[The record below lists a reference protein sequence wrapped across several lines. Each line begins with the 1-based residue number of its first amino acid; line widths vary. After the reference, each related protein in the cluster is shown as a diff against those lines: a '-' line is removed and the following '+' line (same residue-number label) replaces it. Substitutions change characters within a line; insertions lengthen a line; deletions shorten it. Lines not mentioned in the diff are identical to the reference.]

1 VLPLP
6 APVAVIRQQ
15 AMPSLH
21 HASATTAAAA
31 AAAIAHGKEFFYL
44 DAERFN
50 LATQVEK
57 WGAANHPPLMV
68 LWIKYAR

>member
-31 AAAIAHGKEFFYL
+31 AAAIAHGKEYFF
-44 DAERFN
+44 
-50 LATQVEK
+50 T
-57 WGAANHPPLMV
+57 
-68 LWIKYAR
+68 